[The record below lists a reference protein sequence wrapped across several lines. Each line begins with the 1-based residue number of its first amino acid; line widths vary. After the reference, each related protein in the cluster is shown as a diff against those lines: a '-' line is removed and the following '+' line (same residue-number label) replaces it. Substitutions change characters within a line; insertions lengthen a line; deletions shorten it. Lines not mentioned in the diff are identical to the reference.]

1 MAIETIFCG
10 MPEHVVE
17 DTILASLNV
26 DFHKNR
32 TPRRQTAERIVDGRA
47 VVLVVAPNSLPKMNF
62 ISPEKKYVV
71 DPREGFPQRA
81 CLELQNEP

>member
-1 MAIETIFCG
+1 

-17 DTILASLNV
+17 DSILAALNV
-26 DFHKNR
+26 DFHKN
-32 TPRRQTAERIVDGRA
+32 TALCRQTPERIVDGRA
-47 VVLVVAPNSLPKMNF
+47 VVLVVAPDSLPEMNF

-81 CLELQNEP
+81 CPELQNEP